1 MAFELIRISN
11 LRNLQECEISPD
23 KGINLFLGNNGSG
36 KTSVLEAIYILGRG
50 RSFRDNQLINVVSKG
65 QSSFTV
71 YGKKRN
77 KAERTEIGINC
88 SHLGCQVRLNGQ
100 KVYKLS
106 QIARETPIQIITPRS
121 HEIVD
126 TGSSIRR
133 RFIEWGVFHVEHQYQ
148 YYSSRYQR
156 ALTQRNRALKENP
169 VLAKVWDR
177 EIVESGDR
185 VDQLRKAYFLALNQE
200 FKIQLDNLA
209 SVLRPDIGFYQGWP
223 KEKTFEESLE
233 ESFEGDK
240 IRQHTRFGPHR
251 ADVTFRIGKTPLGK
265 WGSRGELKIVIYALF
280 LAQANIIKNHIESF
294 PILLVDDF
302 SVELDGI
309 NAEKILS
316 NLSDH
321 AGQVFLT
328 TSNSHRL
335 LTRQSVKLFHV
346 EQGEIKDL
354 SV

>member
-1 MAFELIRISN
+1 M
-11 LRNLQECEISPD
+11 
-23 KGINLFLGNNGSG
+23 
-36 KTSVLEAIYILGRG
+36 
-50 RSFRDNQLINVVSKG
+50 
-65 QSSFTV
+65 
-71 YGKKRN
+71 
-77 KAERTEIGINC
+77 
-88 SHLGCQVRLNGQ
+88 
-100 KVYKLS
+100 
-106 QIARETPIQIITPRS
+106 
-121 HEIVD
+121 
-126 TGSSIRR
+126 
-133 RFIEWGVFHVEHQYQ
+133 EHQYQ

-321 AGQVFLT
+321 PGQVFLT

-346 EQGEIKDL
+346 EQERSKI
-354 SV
+354 